1 MGKMNLFKVTMFL
14 VILVISFRMR
24 YRLTQIV
31 LLKNFKLKIIIKATN
46 ANFDPDTN
54 VSTLFVLILTTLSLS
69 ATFDR

>member
-31 LLKNFKLKIIIKATN
+31 LLKNFKLKIIKQQM
-46 ANFDPDTN
+46 
-54 VSTLFVLILTTLSLS
+54 LILTQILM
-69 ATFDR
+69 